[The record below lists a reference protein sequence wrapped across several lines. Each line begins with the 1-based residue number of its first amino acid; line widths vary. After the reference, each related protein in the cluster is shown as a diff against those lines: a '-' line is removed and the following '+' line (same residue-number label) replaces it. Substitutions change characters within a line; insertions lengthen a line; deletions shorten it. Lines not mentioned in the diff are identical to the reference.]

1 MALIPAIH
9 VDDTSDS
16 EACSFTNLIDS
27 FGFIQ
32 HVSDST
38 HRSGHTLDLMLSRS
52 HDSLVL
58 QTSPIDHGFPDHFPV
73 LAYLSL
79 RKPPLPTRE
88 VKYRKLK
95 TITNEVLLEAI
106 GNSAICMASL
116 STLSLDELTTLYDT
130 ELRKLIDALAP
141 TKTRTI
147 TIRPESE
154 WYNESIREAKQTRRQ
169 AERLWRKTGL
179 VVHREMYVEKRDMV
193 NALIDQEKTNH
204 YQSIIAENQGNTK
217 QLFSVVHML
226 LGKSKIKPLPSNKSP
241 SELCSLAIS
250 LLRR

>member
-1 MALIPAIH
+1 
-9 VDDTSDS
+9 
-16 EACSFTNLIDS
+16 
-27 FGFIQ
+27 
-32 HVSDST
+32 
-38 HRSGHTLDLMLSRS
+38 MLSRS